1 MSLRSAVASAMRHLA
16 RSDVAAATTDLQRVL
31 FRGLEPRSA
40 PSAPAPATPSKETVA
55 AAPARLA
62 PLAPAGS
69 LQEGSRSKTGEAAFV
84 GRIHQ
89 GPAGGLHYKLYV
101 AASAVRGEA
110 SLIVMLHG
118 CTQDPDDFARGTR
131 MNALAE
137 EHGLI
142 VAYPAQA
149 RGANPQGCWNW
160 FDRKHQKRGA
170 GEPALIAGLVEE
182 IATEFGVARGRIF
195 AAGLSAGGAMAEVL
209 AATYPELFSAIGVH
223 SGLAYGAATNV
234 PSAFQAMKGKAKPRP
249 AMGPAEAERAALVRK
264 IVLHGSKDSTVA
276 PSNGERIFADA
287 ARGGQTQTRTIDAN
301 GRRVVV
307 TTANAPG
314 GRAQAE
320 HWVIE
325 GLGHAWSG
333 GDGTGSYSDA
343 AGPDASR
350 EMLRFFLG

>member
-1 MSLRSAVASAMRHLA
+1 MRHLS
-16 RSDVAAATTDLQRVL
+16 RSDVSAATTELQRAL
-31 FRGLEPRSA
+31 FRGLHPRSTT
-40 PSAPAPATPSKETVA
+40 SAPEKPAARPKEAVA

-62 PLAPAGS
+62 SQAP
-69 LQEGSRSKTGEAAFV
+69 QQGSRSKAAEPGFV
-84 GRIHQ
+84 ARTHK
-89 GPAGGLHYKLYV
+89 GPFGGLDYKLYV

-142 VAYPAQA
+142 VAYPAQG
-149 RGANPQGCWNW
+149 RSANPQGCWNW

-170 GEPALIAGLVEE
+170 GEPALIAGMVEE
-182 IATEFGVARGRIF
+182 LAAEFGVAKGGIF

-249 AMGPAEAERAALVRK
+249 PMSAGEAESAAAVRK
-264 IVLHGSKDSTVA
+264 IVFHGSADATVA
-276 PSNGERIFADA
+276 PANGARIFADA
-287 ARGGQTQTRTIDAN
+287 AGTSSIQTAAMQAN

-320 HWVIE
+320 HWVVE

-333 GDGTGSYSDA
+333 GDRTGSYSDA
-343 AGPDASR
+343 SGPDASR
-350 EMLRFFLG
+350 EMLRFFAG